1 MRTAPWTLSGEKL
14 GELPKPTLMPITMPH
29 PRTPPSP
36 LLLLSLLLP
45 LAGCSGTGETPVA
58 RARPGDTLVR
68 TGPAQVV
75 LERAFHPGQP
85 NGLYRGIVV
94 MSSPGHGPRRL
105 EMNGVCSMPG
115 LEKEGW
121 PSYDNLFGSRSGAT
135 GAAQNQRRWQVLFH
149 FDGRREISGGGAE
162 GVTQADLAWL
172 GRLRDN
178 LCRRGSFD
186 DRQGLKR

>member
-1 MRTAPWTLSGEKL
+1 
-14 GELPKPTLMPITMPH
+14 MPIPMPKT
-29 PRTPPSP
+29 PRPP

-45 LAGCSGTGETPVA
+45 LAGCGGASETPVA

-68 TGPAQVV
+68 SGAAQVV
-75 LERAFHPGQP
+75 LERAFRPGQP

-94 MSSPGHGPRRL
+94 VSGSGQGQRRL
-105 EMNGVCSMPG
+105 EVNGVCSMPG

-121 PSYDNLFGSRSGAT
+121 PSYDNLFGNRVSGDAT
-135 GAAQNQRRWQVLFH
+135 AATAGRWQVLFH
-149 FDGRREISGGGAE
+149 FDGRQELSGGGAAAAAQPRA
-162 GVTQADLAWL
+162 VAQADLAWL
-172 GRLRDN
+172 ARLRDN